1 MSFVRSLISRAIPG
15 MIVCKSRNEID
26 KMRRAGAIVGRVLK
40 SLRDMV
46 EPGMTT
52 IELDRYAEKTIRAA
66 GAYPT
71 FKGYHGFPYSLCISV
86 NEQIVHGFPSDRKL
100 KEGDILSIDCG
111 ATLDGYVG
119 DAALTVPVGKV
130 TDEKAKLMKVTEE
143 SLLKAIEQA
152 RVGNRLFD
160 ISYAVQSH
168 VEPLGYTVVKNYCGH
183 GVGREMHEEPQ
194 VPNYGR
200 PGTGPKIR
208 EGWVLA
214 IEPMVNIGT
223 DQTKTLKDGW
233 TVVTADGKPSA
244 HFEHTIAITAQG
256 PEILTA
262 LPTNGAS

>member
-1 MSFVRSLISRAIPG
+1 
-15 MIVCKSRNEID
+15 MIVCKSRNEIE

-40 SLRDMV
+40 DLKTMV
-46 EPGMTT
+46 EPGMAT
-52 IELDRYAEKTIRAA
+52 IDLDRYAEKTIRAA

-86 NEQIVHGFPSDRKL
+86 NEEIVHGFPSERKL

-130 TDEKAKLMKVTEE
+130 SEEKAKLIKVTEE
-143 SLLKAIEQA
+143 SLHKAIEQA
-152 RVGNRLFD
+152 RIGNRLFD
-160 ISYAVQSH
+160 ISYAVQSY
-168 VEPLGYTVVKNYCGH
+168 VEPLGYTVVRNYCGH
-183 GVGREMHEEPQ
+183 GVGKEMHEEPQ

-223 DQTKTLKDGW
+223 YNTKTLKDGW

-244 HFEHTIAITAQG
+244 HFEHTIAITANG

-262 LPTNGAS
+262 LPVNGSA

>member
-1 MSFVRSLISRAIPG
+1 
-15 MIVCKSRNEID
+15 MIVCKSRNEIE
-26 KMRRAGAIVGRVLK
+26 KMRRSGAIVGRVLK

-52 IELDRYAEKTIRAA
+52 IELDRFAEKTIRAA

-119 DAALTVPVGKV
+119 DAALTIPVGKV
-130 TDEKAKLMKVTEE
+130 TEEKSKLMKVTEE
-143 SLLKAIEQA
+143 SLQKAIEQA

-160 ISYAVQSH
+160 ISYAVQAH

-194 VPNYGR
+194 VPNYVR

-244 HFEHTIAITAQG
+244 HFEHTIAITADG

-262 LPTNGAS
+262 LPTNGNS

>member
-26 KMRRAGAIVGRVLK
+26 KMRRSGAIVGRVLK

-66 GAYPT
+66 GAIPT

-111 ATLDGYVG
+111 ATLGGYVG
-119 DAALTVPVGKV
+119 DAALTIPVGKV
-130 TDEKAKLMKVTEE
+130 TEEKAKLMKVTEE

-200 PGTGPKIR
+200 PGTGPMIR

-262 LPTNGAS
+262 LPTNGNS